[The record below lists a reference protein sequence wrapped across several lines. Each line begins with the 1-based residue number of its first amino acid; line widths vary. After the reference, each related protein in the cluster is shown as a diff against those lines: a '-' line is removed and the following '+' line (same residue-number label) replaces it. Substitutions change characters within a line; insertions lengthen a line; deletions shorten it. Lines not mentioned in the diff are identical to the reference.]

1 MSKRPTRPKA
11 GESALPI
18 PRSEFT
24 SNCETDRPRSESPIV
39 SVRKPSEVVPFPS
52 PKPPLVA
59 SRSGIVGKGTKRVAF
74 ELILDIRNLL
84 LAAGGPN
91 APVIPINKVPKRS
104 RPSDA
109 ARDRESQGPQ

>member
-1 MSKRPTRPKA
+1 MSERPTRRKA
-11 GESALPI
+11 GDSA
-18 PRSEFT
+18 PRNPHSEFA
-24 SNCETDRPRSESPIV
+24 SNRETNRPRPESPIV

-59 SRSGIVGKGTKRVAF
+59 SRRGIVGKGTKRVAF

-109 ARDRESQGPQ
+109 ARDRES